1 MELKVNDYKTPEQ
14 ILFNYEELKTELTE
28 KIKMYETL
36 VYTDEQVKDAKADKA
51 NLNKLKKALNDERI
65 RLEKEYMEP
74 FNDFKTKI
82 NELIS
87 IIDKPVKIID
97 KQVKE
102 FEEKK
107 KQDKFENIKVMWGE
121 CEVPQGL
128 EFDKVYD
135 SKWLNSSTSMKSIQE
150 SMNNAIAKYNQDIIT
165 LSNLPEFGFEA
176 TEVYKTTLDINK
188 AIYEAQRMSQIA
200 KAKAEREAELERQR
214 IAREEREREE
224 ARLRE
229 EQASVIQEVEQK
241 QEVTAK
247 KQEYA
252 KPEIIEIE
260 QPAQKQE
267 ETKSWVSF
275 SALLSMEDALALKEF
290 FNGRKIEFKAI

>member
-1 MELKVNDYKTPEQ
+1 MELRVNDYKTPEQ
-14 ILFNYEELKTELTE
+14 ILFNYEELKTELSE

-74 FNDFKTKI
+74 FNDFKSKI
-82 NELIS
+82 NELIA

-107 KQDKFENIKVMWGE
+107 KQDKLEAVKVMWSE
-121 CEVPQGL
+121 CEVPDGL
-128 EFDKVYD
+128 TFDKIYD
-135 SKWLNSSTSMKSIQE
+135 AKWLNSSTSMKSIQE
-150 SMNNAIAKYNQDIIT
+150 SMNNAIERYNQDIVT

-214 IAREEREREE
+214 IEREERAKEE
-224 ARLRE
+224 ARIRE
-229 EQASVIQEVEQK
+229 EQASVIQEVEQIEETV
-241 QEVTAK
+241 QE
-247 KQEYA
+247 KQEYIT
-252 KPEIIEIE
+252 PEIIEVE
-260 QPAQKQE
+260 QPVQE
-267 ETKSWVSF
+267 QTETKSWVSF

-290 FNGRKIEFKAI
+290 FNSRNIEFKAI

>member
-1 MELKVNDYKTPEQ
+1 MELRVNDYKTPEQ
-14 ILFNYEELKTELTE
+14 ILFNYEELKVELTD

-74 FNDFKTKI
+74 FNDFKSKI

-107 KQDKFENIKVMWGE
+107 KQEKFENIKFMWSE
-121 CEVPQGL
+121 CTVPQGL
-128 EFDKVYD
+128 EFDKIYD
-135 SKWLNSSTSMKSIQE
+135 VKWLNSSTSMKSIQE
-150 SMNNAIAKYNQDIIT
+150 SMNNAIERYNQDIVT

-214 IAREEREREE
+214 IEREER
-224 ARLRE
+224 ARE
-229 EQASVIQEVEQK
+229 EQATVIQEEQA

-247 KQEYA
+247 KIEYV

-260 QPAQKQE
+260 QPAQEQA
-267 ETKSWVSF
+267 ETKSWVNF

-290 FNGRKIEFKAI
+290 FNGRNIEFKAI

>member
-1 MELKVNDYKTPEQ
+1 MELRVNDYKTPEQ
-14 ILFNYEELKTELTE
+14 ILFNYEELKVELTD

-74 FNDFKTKI
+74 FNDFKSKI

-107 KQDKFENIKVMWGE
+107 KQEKFENIKFMWSE
-121 CEVPQGL
+121 CTVPQGL
-128 EFDKVYD
+128 EFNKIYD
-135 SKWLNSSTSMKSIQE
+135 VKWLNSSISMKSIQE
-150 SMNNAIAKYNQDIIT
+150 SMNNAIERYNQDIVT

-214 IAREEREREE
+214 IEREER
-224 ARLRE
+224 ARE
-229 EQASVIQEVEQK
+229 EQATVIQEVEQP

-247 KQEYA
+247 KIEYV

-260 QPAQKQE
+260 QPAQEQV
-267 ETKSWVSF
+267 ETKSWVNF

-290 FNGRKIEFKAI
+290 FNGRNIEFKAI